1 MTHELHLGDCLEL
14 MKALPS
20 GSVDTIIT
28 DPPYGAR
35 RPSAW
40 RLADEQFAEIQNN
53 DRAYIEWLSEAF
65 RVLVDGGAAYVFTCW
80 DKLEEWRQAMTM
92 AGFRIRS
99 CVVWDK
105 AIHGLGDLKTC
116 WGPQHELILFGAKGR
131 HELRSPR
138 PKDVIR
144 VQRVNSGDL
153 EHPYQKPVQLME
165 HFIRASSD
173 KGQMVL
179 DCFMGSGST
188 GLAAQ
193 ALERNFIGM
202 ELNADYFAIAQRRIE
217 AAQQQTAFN
226 LQEPQEVTA

>member
-1 MTHELHLGDCLEL
+1 MSVRLMQGDCLEL
-14 MKALPS
+14 MKGLPS
-20 GSVDTIIT
+20 GTVNIVLT

-53 DRAYIEWLSEAF
+53 DRVYTEWLGEAF

-80 DKLEEWRQAMTM
+80 DKLEEWRQAMS
-92 AGFRIRS
+92 ASGFRVRS

-105 AIHGLGDLKTC
+105 AVHGLGDLKTC

-138 PKDVIR
+138 PKDVVR
-144 VQRVNSGDL
+144 VQRVSSSDL

-173 KGQMVL
+173 EGQTVL

-193 ALERNFIGM
+193 SLGRDFIGM
-202 ELNADYFAIAQRRIE
+202 ELDAKYFAQAQRRIE
-217 AAQQQTAFN
+217 TAQGVLALAEAA
-226 LQEPQEVTA
+226 